1 MEFQTTAT
9 PVLAA
14 PDATGMPP
22 PSASRRSRQA
32 DSGEWLA
39 QLHIERP
46 WYTLKIAILIDE
58 TYQAFA
64 KGTSVFK
71 PTRTI
76 ACRVLQIIGICV
88 AWSVAP
94 DRAYRVLWRIL
105 SILFPILQTAY
116 RVGNLTDRG
125 RLRAEWRAL
134 MLEQALT
141 AMARVRPGLKIPVE
155 SEGMEIVTE
164 LLDRGEP
171 VLLCTGH
178 FALTRAAFS
187 LLEPERRP
195 VLIADYNEQMYERN
209 WLLTAPVEILRS
221 GIDVL
226 VRALPLLQSGRLLI
240 SFVDYRVDHVSAGLT
255 CISPNIFRLAARA
268 GANIFFLVADLKPDG
283 RITVKFHAP
292 HPGRIS
298 TAAEANECATQFAEF
313 AARYRGWQCV
323 VGRRKSLA
331 GSLQAAAWTRLA

>member
-1 MEFQTTAT
+1 MLNT
-9 PVLAA
+9 PDTHLN
-14 PDATGMPP
+14 
-22 PSASRRSRQA
+22 SNSERR
-32 DSGEWLA
+32 
-39 QLHIERP
+39 
-46 WYTLKIAILIDE
+46 

-64 KGTSVFK
+64 KWTNVFK

-88 AWSVAP
+88 AWSVAQ
-94 DRAYRVLWRIL
+94 DRAYRLLWHIL

-116 RVGNLTDRG
+116 RLGNLTDRG

-141 AMARVRPGLKIPVE
+141 AMARIRPGLKIPVE
-155 SEGMEIVTE
+155 SEGMESVTE
-164 LLDRGEP
+164 LLDRGQP
-171 VLLCTGH
+171 VVLCTGH

-195 VLIADYNEQMYERN
+195 VLIADYNEEMYERN
-209 WLLTAPVEILRS
+209 WTQAAPVEILRS

-240 SFVDYRVDHVSAGLT
+240 SFVDYRVDHVPAGLT

-268 GANIFFLVADLKPDG
+268 EAAVFFLVADLKRDG

-292 HPGRIS
+292 HPARIS
-298 TAAEANECATQFAEF
+298 TAAEADECATRFADF

-323 VGRRKSLA
+323 VGRRKSLVVPLPTA
-331 GSLQAAAWTRLA
+331 SRARLA